1 MELQCNSFK
10 VEINFVDIFGCT
22 VVISRVNRLAIH
34 FIFVTGFLTL
44 SGESKWQMALKRTLD
59 MVTSNTQHS
68 LTTNLTCVATVL

>member
-34 FIFVTGFLTL
+34 FIFVTGFFNLI
-44 SGESKWQMALKRTLD
+44 GGKQMANG
-59 MVTSNTQHS
+59 VE
-68 LTTNLTCVATVL
+68 TNARHGNE